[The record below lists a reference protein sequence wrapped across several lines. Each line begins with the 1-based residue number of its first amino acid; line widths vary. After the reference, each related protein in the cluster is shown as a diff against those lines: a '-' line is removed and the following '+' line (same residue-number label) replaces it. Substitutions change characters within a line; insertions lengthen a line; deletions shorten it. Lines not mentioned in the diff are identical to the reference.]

1 MIKYAKSDIRD
12 GISSAKIGVGN
23 IIGSIARGEI
33 GMYTLEPPIDYLIA
47 VSLVRKLY
55 PEENIQYSDNAIY
68 VKVES
73 KNVGIEFLNDRTV
86 FHIQ

>member
-1 MIKYAKSDIRD
+1 MIKYAKSDIED

-33 GMYTLEPPIDYLIA
+33 SMYTLELPIDYLIA

-55 PEENIQYSDNAIY
+55 PEENIQYSNNAIH
-68 VKVES
+68 VKVAS
-73 KNVGIEFLNDRTV
+73 KSISIEFLNDRTV
-86 FHIQ
+86 FHI